1 MSRSKRYNKIAEKV
15 DNTKTYSISDALK
28 AIKEMASAKFD
39 ESVEVHVKLGI
50 DAAKADQAIRG
61 VVNLPH
67 GSGKTKR
74 VIVFADSA
82 KAEEGKK
89 AGADIVGGD
98 DLIAS
103 IKQTGKIDFDVAVAT
118 PDMMKKMAPIAK
130 ILGPKGLM
138 PSPKTETVTMDIA
151 KVVGELKKGKAEFR
165 SDDSG
170 NIHISIGKVSF
181 GEEKL
186 TGNFTEFFNVI
197 KNSRPAAAKGE
208 FIKSVHITSTMG
220 PSFKI
225 NTRA

>member
-1 MSRSKRYNKIAEKV
+1 MSRSKRYNKIAQKV
-15 DNTKTYSISDALK
+15 DNLKIYSISEALK
-28 AIKEMASAKFD
+28 LLKEASSAKFD

-61 VVNLPH
+61 VVNLPY
-67 GSGKTKR
+67 GSGKIKR

-89 AGADIVGGD
+89 AGADIVGGE

-103 IKQTGKIDFDVAVAT
+103 IKQIGKINFDVAVAT

-170 NIHISIGKVSF
+170 NVHISIGKVSF

-186 TGNFTEFFNVI
+186 DRNFTEFFNVI
-197 KNSRPAAAKGE
+197 KNSRPVGAKGE
-208 FIKSVHITSTMG
+208 FIRSVHISSTMG

-225 NTRA
+225 NMKA